1 MNNPLKFD
9 IKLSFTSKIL
19 QNNKD
24 DIDISTFFENLLNKK
39 INIHLKINLDKIQQ
53 QFKEKKVYL
62 SQYNSQNNSRDD
74 IIINNS
80 IDDNSDDSVIELEKE
95 ITPVI
100 KHNSNS
106 SNNSLIY
113 RSLSNRKKNSTLNKI
128 KSTLVL
134 DLDETLVYVTDMKN
148 DNLPLRQIPFE
159 YYVLDE
165 SESFIK
171 KNMKIQEYQNL
182 EKATNYLIIR
192 PGFNKFISEIK
203 KYFNEIFIFT
213 SSQYSYA
220 EEIIKIIDKNK
231 YISKIYSRKDC
242 SFYNDVFYKDLNK
255 IKKDLSKTIIIDN
268 FPESYLLQHFNGLPI
283 PSFMGDPNDNELIK
297 LIPILEKLS
306 KVKDVRNYIREIV
319 NPDGE
324 SILFNKAYE
333 LLKIKK
339 EDKNKNMKTFTLV
352 KNKNSIKLSN
362 ILNNAKMNNTWK
374 KNNLKISELIDKSN
388 NQTIDNDSNNEKII
402 VNDIDNYFYMGKN
415 VAPLSTMIPNI
426 NNKRNIRKKTSLN
439 QNNANNINTKK
450 KKKKNL
456 ILECSYNNKQFNN
469 QFSQTIKPHV
479 PNKNI
484 NLNQYN
490 MKDNSFSDA
499 SSQNTIVLS
508 SRHSKSKSLVNND
521 MDLFENRLSHHNLN
535 DMRNMNKY
543 HHNLSYKNFRIFS
556 LKNSNNN

>member
-24 DIDISTFFENLLNKK
+24 DIDLSTFFDNLLNKK

-53 QFKEKKVYL
+53 QFQKRKSYF
-62 SQYNSQNNSRDD
+62 SQHNSQNNSVED

-80 IDDNSDDSVIELEKE
+80 FEENSDDSVIELEKE
-95 ITPVI
+95 ITPVL
-100 KHNSNS
+100 KYNSNKNINS
-106 SNNSLIY
+106 SIY
-113 RSLSNRKKNSTLNKI
+113 RNISNRKNSMIKNKI

-148 DNLPLRQIPFE
+148 DDLPIMQIPFE
-159 YYVLDE
+159 YYVYDD
-165 SESFIK
+165 SELYIK
-171 KNMKIQEYQNL
+171 KNMKIQDYQNM

-192 PGFNKFISEIK
+192 PGFNKFISEVK
-203 KYFNEIFIFT
+203 KYFDEIFIFT

-220 EEIIKIIDKNK
+220 EEIVKIIDKNK

-255 IKKDLSKTIIIDN
+255 IKKDLSNTIIIDN

-297 LIPILEKLS
+297 LLPILEKLS

-319 NPDGE
+319 NPEGV

-339 EDKNKNMKTFTLV
+339 EEKNMNKKSISLIKNKNG
-352 KNKNSIKLSN
+352 IKRYGNILSN
-362 ILNNAKMNNTWK
+362 VKINNTWK
-374 KNNLKISELIDKSN
+374 KSNLKISELIDKSN

-402 VNDIDNYFYMGKN
+402 VNDTNNYFYIEKD
-415 VAPLSTMIPNI
+415 VSPISTMVPSSNIKKKIKKKISSNPSDANSI
-426 NNKRNIRKKTSLN
+426 NNKKT
-439 QNNANNINTKK
+439 
-450 KKKKNL
+450 KKKNL
-456 ILECSYNNKQFNN
+456 ILECLYNNKQYNN
-469 QFSQTIKPHV
+469 QLPQLTKPIML
-479 PNKNI
+479 NKNVYLNNYNMNEN
-484 NLNQYN
+484 NLN
-490 MKDNSFSDA
+490 DA
-499 SSQNTIVLS
+499 RPQNTIIYS
-508 SRHSKSKSLVNND
+508 SKHSKSKSLISND
-521 MDLFENRLSHHNLN
+521 SDLFENKPTNRNVNSSRNLN
-535 DMRNMNKY
+535 EY

-556 LKNSNNN
+556 LKNN

>member
-53 QFKEKKVYL
+53 QFKENKLYL

-74 IIINNS
+74 IIVNNL

-203 KYFNEIFIFT
+203 KYFDEIFIFT

-319 NPDGE
+319 NPDGG

-339 EDKNKNMKTFTLV
+339 EDKNKNLKTFTLV

-402 VNDIDNYFYMGKN
+402 VNDTDNYFYMGKN

-426 NNKRNIRKKTSLN
+426 NNKRNMHKKTSLN
-439 QNNANNINTKK
+439 QNNANNINIKK
-450 KKKKNL
+450 IKKKNL
-456 ILECSYNNKQFNN
+456 ILECSFNNKQFNN
-469 QFSQTIKPHV
+469 QFSQTIKPTV

-508 SRHSKSKSLVNND
+508 SRHSKSKSLVSND
-521 MDLFENRLSHHNLN
+521 MDLFENRFSHHNLN

-543 HHNLSYKNFRIFS
+543 HHNLSYKNFRIVS
-556 LKNSNNN
+556 LKNNNNN

>member
-24 DIDISTFFENLLNKK
+24 DIDLSTFFDNLLNKK

-53 QFKEKKVYL
+53 HFQKRKSYF
-62 SQYNSQNNSRDD
+62 SQNNSENNSIDD

-80 IDDNSDDSVIELEKE
+80 FEENSDDSVIELEKE
-95 ITPVI
+95 ITPVL
-100 KHNSNS
+100 KYNSNKNINS
-106 SNNSLIY
+106 SIY
-113 RSLSNRKKNSTLNKI
+113 RNISNRKNSMIKNKI

-148 DNLPLRQIPFE
+148 DDLPIMQIPFE
-159 YYVLDE
+159 YYVYDD
-165 SESFIK
+165 SELYIK
-171 KNMKIQEYQNL
+171 KNMKIQDYQNM

-192 PGFNKFISEIK
+192 PGFNKFISEVK
-203 KYFNEIFIFT
+203 KYFDEIFIFT

-242 SFYNDVFYKDLNK
+242 SFYNEVFYKDLNK
-255 IKKDLSKTIIIDN
+255 IKKDLSNTIIIDN

-297 LIPILEKLS
+297 LLPILEKLS

-319 NPDGE
+319 NPEGV

-339 EDKNKNMKTFTLV
+339 EEKNMNKKSISLIKNKNG
-352 KNKNSIKLSN
+352 IKRYGNILSN
-362 ILNNAKMNNTWK
+362 VKINNTWK
-374 KNNLKISELIDKSN
+374 KSNLKISELIDKSN

-402 VNDIDNYFYMGKN
+402 VNDTNNYFYIEKD
-415 VAPLSTMIPNI
+415 VSPISTMVPSSNIKKKIKKKISSNPSDANSI
-426 NNKRNIRKKTSLN
+426 NNKKT
-439 QNNANNINTKK
+439 
-450 KKKKNL
+450 KKKNL
-456 ILECSYNNKQFNN
+456 ILECLYNNKQYNN
-469 QFSQTIKPHV
+469 QLPQLTKPIML
-479 PNKNI
+479 NKNV
-484 NLNQYN
+484 NLNNYN
-490 MKDNSFSDA
+490 MNENSLNEA
-499 SSQNTIVLS
+499 GPQNTIIYS
-508 SRHSKSKSLVNND
+508 SKHSKSKSLISND
-521 MDLFENRLSHHNLN
+521 SDLFENKPTNRNVNSSRNLN
-535 DMRNMNKY
+535 EY

-556 LKNSNNN
+556 LKNN

>member
-24 DIDISTFFENLLNKK
+24 DIDLSTFFDNLLNKK

-53 QFKEKKVYL
+53 QFQKRKSYF
-62 SQYNSQNNSRDD
+62 SQHNSQNNSVED

-80 IDDNSDDSVIELEKE
+80 FEENSDDSVIELEKE
-95 ITPVI
+95 ITPVL
-100 KHNSNS
+100 KYNSNKNINS
-106 SNNSLIY
+106 SIY
-113 RSLSNRKKNSTLNKI
+113 RNISNRKNSMIKNKI

-148 DNLPLRQIPFE
+148 DDLPIMQIPFE
-159 YYVLDE
+159 YYVYDD
-165 SESFIK
+165 SELYIK
-171 KNMKIQEYQNL
+171 KNMKIQDYQNM

-192 PGFNKFISEIK
+192 PGFNKFISEVK
-203 KYFNEIFIFT
+203 KYFDEIFIFT

-255 IKKDLSKTIIIDN
+255 IKKDLSNTIIIDN

-297 LIPILEKLS
+297 LLPILEKLS

-319 NPDGE
+319 NPEGV

-339 EDKNKNMKTFTLV
+339 EEKNMNKKSISLIKNKNG
-352 KNKNSIKLSN
+352 IKRYGNILSN
-362 ILNNAKMNNTWK
+362 VKINNTWK
-374 KNNLKISELIDKSN
+374 KSNLKISELIDKSN

-402 VNDIDNYFYMGKN
+402 VNDTNNYFYIEKD
-415 VAPLSTMIPNI
+415 VSPISTMVPSSNIKKKIKKKISSNPSDANSI
-426 NNKRNIRKKTSLN
+426 NNKKT
-439 QNNANNINTKK
+439 
-450 KKKKNL
+450 KKKNL
-456 ILECSYNNKQFNN
+456 ILECLYNNKQYNN
-469 QFSQTIKPHV
+469 QLPQLTKPIIL
-479 PNKNI
+479 NKSI
-484 NLNQYN
+484 NLNNYN
-490 MKDNSFSDA
+490 MNENSLNEA
-499 SSQNTIVLS
+499 GPQNTIIYS
-508 SRHSKSKSLVNND
+508 SKHSKSKSLISND
-521 MDLFENRLSHHNLN
+521 SDLFENKPTNRNVNSSRNLN
-535 DMRNMNKY
+535 EY
-543 HHNLSYKNFRIFS
+543 HHNLSYKNFS
-556 LKNSNNN
+556 NSFFKK

>member
-24 DIDISTFFENLLNKK
+24 DIDLSTFFDNLLNKK

-53 QFKEKKVYL
+53 QFQKRKSYF
-62 SQYNSQNNSRDD
+62 SQHNSQNNSVDD

-80 IDDNSDDSVIELEKE
+80 FEENSDDSVIELEKE
-95 ITPVI
+95 ITPVL
-100 KHNSNS
+100 KYNSNKNINS
-106 SNNSLIY
+106 SIY
-113 RSLSNRKKNSTLNKI
+113 RNISNRKNSMIKNKI

-148 DNLPLRQIPFE
+148 DDLPIMQIPFE
-159 YYVLDE
+159 YYVYDD
-165 SESFIK
+165 SELYIK
-171 KNMKIQEYQNL
+171 KNMKIQDYQNM

-192 PGFNKFISEIK
+192 PGFNKFISEVK
-203 KYFNEIFIFT
+203 KYFDEIFIFT

-242 SFYNDVFYKDLNK
+242 SFYNEVFYKDLNK
-255 IKKDLSKTIIIDN
+255 IKKDLSNTIIIDN

-297 LIPILEKLS
+297 LLPILEKLS

-319 NPDGE
+319 NPEGV

-339 EDKNKNMKTFTLV
+339 EEKNMNKKSISLIKNKNG
-352 KNKNSIKLSN
+352 IKRYGNILSN
-362 ILNNAKMNNTWK
+362 VKINNTWK
-374 KNNLKISELIDKSN
+374 KSNLKISELIDKSN

-402 VNDIDNYFYMGKN
+402 VNDTNNYFYIEKD
-415 VAPLSTMIPNI
+415 VSPISTMVPISNIKKKIKKKISSNPSDANSI
-426 NNKRNIRKKTSLN
+426 NNKKT
-439 QNNANNINTKK
+439 
-450 KKKKNL
+450 KKKNL
-456 ILECSYNNKQFNN
+456 ILECLYNNKQYNN
-469 QFSQTIKPHV
+469 QLPQLTKPIML
-479 PNKNI
+479 NKNVYLNNYNMNEN
-484 NLNQYN
+484 NLN
-490 MKDNSFSDA
+490 DA
-499 SSQNTIVLS
+499 RPQNTIIYS
-508 SRHSKSKSLVNND
+508 SKHSKSKSLISND
-521 MDLFENRLSHHNLN
+521 SDLFENKPTNRNVNSSRNLN
-535 DMRNMNKY
+535 EY

-556 LKNSNNN
+556 LKNN

>member
-24 DIDISTFFENLLNKK
+24 DIDLSTFFDNLLNKK

-53 QFKEKKVYL
+53 QFQKRKSYF
-62 SQYNSQNNSRDD
+62 SQHNSQNNSVED

-80 IDDNSDDSVIELEKE
+80 FEENSDDSVIELEKE
-95 ITPVI
+95 ITPVL
-100 KHNSNS
+100 KYNSNKNINS
-106 SNNSLIY
+106 SIY
-113 RSLSNRKKNSTLNKI
+113 RNISNRKNSMIKNKI

-148 DNLPLRQIPFE
+148 DDLPIMQIPFE
-159 YYVLDE
+159 YYVYDD
-165 SESFIK
+165 SELYIK
-171 KNMKIQEYQNL
+171 KNMKIQGYQNM

-192 PGFNKFISEIK
+192 PGFNKFISEVK
-203 KYFNEIFIFT
+203 KYFDEIFIFT

-220 EEIIKIIDKNK
+220 EEIVKIIDKNK

-242 SFYNDVFYKDLNK
+242 SFYNEVFYKDLNK
-255 IKKDLSKTIIIDN
+255 IKKDLSNTIIIDN

-297 LIPILEKLS
+297 LLPILEKLS

-319 NPDGE
+319 NPEGV

-339 EDKNKNMKTFTLV
+339 EEKNMNKKSISLIKNKNG
-352 KNKNSIKLSN
+352 IKRYGNILSN
-362 ILNNAKMNNTWK
+362 VKINNTWK
-374 KNNLKISELIDKSN
+374 KSNLKISELIDKSN

-402 VNDIDNYFYMGKN
+402 VNDTNNYFYIEKD
-415 VAPLSTMIPNI
+415 VSPIATMVPSSNIKKKIKKKISSNPSDANSI
-426 NNKRNIRKKTSLN
+426 NNKKT
-439 QNNANNINTKK
+439 
-450 KKKKNL
+450 KKKNL
-456 ILECSYNNKQFNN
+456 ILECLYNNKQYNN
-469 QFSQTIKPHV
+469 QLPQLTKPIML
-479 PNKNI
+479 NKNVYLNNYNMNEN
-484 NLNQYN
+484 NLN
-490 MKDNSFSDA
+490 DA
-499 SSQNTIVLS
+499 RPQNTIIYS
-508 SRHSKSKSLVNND
+508 SKHSKSKSLISND
-521 MDLFENRLSHHNLN
+521 SDLFENKPTNRNVNSSRNLN
-535 DMRNMNKY
+535 EY

-556 LKNSNNN
+556 LKNN

>member
-24 DIDISTFFENLLNKK
+24 DIDLSTFFDNLLNKK

-53 QFKEKKVYL
+53 QFQKRKSYF
-62 SQYNSQNNSRDD
+62 SQHNSQNNSFDD

-80 IDDNSDDSVIELEKE
+80 FEENSDDSVIELEKE
-95 ITPVI
+95 ITPVL
-100 KHNSNS
+100 KYNSNKNINS
-106 SNNSLIY
+106 SIY
-113 RSLSNRKKNSTLNKI
+113 RNISNRKNSMIKNKI

-148 DNLPLRQIPFE
+148 DDLPIMQIPFE
-159 YYVLDE
+159 YYVYDD
-165 SESFIK
+165 SELYIK
-171 KNMKIQEYQNL
+171 KNMKIQDYQNM

-192 PGFNKFISEIK
+192 PGFNKFISEVK
-203 KYFNEIFIFT
+203 KYFDEIFIFT

-220 EEIIKIIDKNK
+220 EEIVKIIDKNK

-242 SFYNDVFYKDLNK
+242 SFYNEVFYKDLNK
-255 IKKDLSKTIIIDN
+255 IKKDLSNTIIIDN

-297 LIPILEKLS
+297 LLPILEKLS

-319 NPDGE
+319 NPEGV

-339 EDKNKNMKTFTLV
+339 EEKNMNKKSISLINNKNG
-352 KNKNSIKLSN
+352 IKRYGNILSN
-362 ILNNAKMNNTWK
+362 VKINNTWK
-374 KNNLKISELIDKSN
+374 KSNLKISELIDKSN

-402 VNDIDNYFYMGKN
+402 VNDTNNYFYIEKD
-415 VAPLSTMIPNI
+415 VSPISTMVPSSNIKKKIKKKISSNPSDANSI
-426 NNKRNIRKKTSLN
+426 NNKKT
-439 QNNANNINTKK
+439 
-450 KKKKNL
+450 KKKNL
-456 ILECSYNNKQFNN
+456 ILECLYNNKQYNN
-469 QFSQTIKPHV
+469 QLPQLTKPIML
-479 PNKNI
+479 NKNVYLNNYNMNEN
-484 NLNQYN
+484 NLN
-490 MKDNSFSDA
+490 DA
-499 SSQNTIVLS
+499 RPQNTIIYS
-508 SRHSKSKSLVNND
+508 SKHSKSKSLISND
-521 MDLFENRLSHHNLN
+521 SDLFENKPTNRNVNSSRNLN
-535 DMRNMNKY
+535 EY

-556 LKNSNNN
+556 LKNN

>member
-24 DIDISTFFENLLNKK
+24 DIDLSTFFDNLLNKK

-53 QFKEKKVYL
+53 QFQKRKSYF
-62 SQYNSQNNSRDD
+62 SQHNSQNNSVDD

-80 IDDNSDDSVIELEKE
+80 FEENSDDSVIELEKE
-95 ITPVI
+95 ITPVL
-100 KHNSNS
+100 KYNSNKNINS
-106 SNNSLIY
+106 SIY
-113 RSLSNRKKNSTLNKI
+113 RNISNRKNSMIKNKI

-148 DNLPLRQIPFE
+148 DDLPIMQIPFE
-159 YYVLDE
+159 YYVYDD
-165 SESFIK
+165 SELYIK
-171 KNMKIQEYQNL
+171 KNMKIQDYQNM

-192 PGFNKFISEIK
+192 PGFNKFISEVK
-203 KYFNEIFIFT
+203 KYFDEIFIFT

-220 EEIIKIIDKNK
+220 EEIVKIIDKNK

-242 SFYNDVFYKDLNK
+242 SFYNEVFYKDLNK
-255 IKKDLSKTIIIDN
+255 IKKDLSNTIIIDN

-297 LIPILEKLS
+297 LLPILEKLS

-319 NPDGE
+319 NPEGV

-339 EDKNKNMKTFTLV
+339 EEKNMNKKSISLIKNKNG
-352 KNKNSIKLSN
+352 IKRYGNILSN
-362 ILNNAKMNNTWK
+362 VKINNTWK
-374 KNNLKISELIDKSN
+374 KSNLKISELIDKSN

-402 VNDIDNYFYMGKN
+402 VNDTNNYFYIEKD
-415 VAPLSTMIPNI
+415 VFPIATMVPSSNIKKKIKKKISSNPSDANSI
-426 NNKRNIRKKTSLN
+426 NNKKT
-439 QNNANNINTKK
+439 
-450 KKKKNL
+450 KKKNL
-456 ILECSYNNKQFNN
+456 ILECLYNNKQYNN
-469 QFSQTIKPHV
+469 QLPQLTKPIML
-479 PNKNI
+479 NKNV
-484 NLNQYN
+484 NLNNYN
-490 MKDNSFSDA
+490 MNENNLNDA
-499 SSQNTIVLS
+499 RPQNTIIYS
-508 SRHSKSKSLVNND
+508 SKHSKSKSLISND
-521 MDLFENRLSHHNLN
+521 SDLFENKPTNLN
-535 DMRNMNKY
+535 VNSSRNLNEY

-556 LKNSNNN
+556 LKNN

>member
-24 DIDISTFFENLLNKK
+24 DIDLSTFFDNLLNKK

-53 QFKEKKVYL
+53 QFQKRKSYF
-62 SQYNSQNNSRDD
+62 SQHNSQNNSVED

-80 IDDNSDDSVIELEKE
+80 FEENSDDSVIELEKE
-95 ITPVI
+95 ITPVL
-100 KHNSNS
+100 KYNSNKNINS
-106 SNNSLIY
+106 SIY
-113 RSLSNRKKNSTLNKI
+113 RNISNRKNSMIKNKI

-148 DNLPLRQIPFE
+148 DDLPIMQIPFE
-159 YYVLDE
+159 YYVYDD
-165 SESFIK
+165 SELYIK
-171 KNMKIQEYQNL
+171 KNMKIQDYQNM

-192 PGFNKFISEIK
+192 PGFNKFISEVK
-203 KYFNEIFIFT
+203 KYFDEIFIFT

-220 EEIIKIIDKNK
+220 EEIVKIIDKNK

-242 SFYNDVFYKDLNK
+242 SFYNEVFYKDLNK
-255 IKKDLSKTIIIDN
+255 IKKDLSNTIIIDN

-297 LIPILEKLS
+297 LLPILEKLS

-319 NPDGE
+319 NPEGV

-339 EDKNKNMKTFTLV
+339 EEKNMNKKSISLI
-352 KNKNSIKLSN
+352 KNKNSIKRYGNILSN
-362 ILNNAKMNNTWK
+362 VKINNTWK
-374 KNNLKISELIDKSN
+374 KSNLKISELIDKSN

-402 VNDIDNYFYMGKN
+402 VNDTNNYFYIEKD
-415 VAPLSTMIPNI
+415 VSPIATMVPSSNIKKKIKKKISSNPSDANSI
-426 NNKRNIRKKTSLN
+426 NNKKT
-439 QNNANNINTKK
+439 
-450 KKKKNL
+450 KKKNL
-456 ILECSYNNKQFNN
+456 ILECLYNNKQYNN
-469 QFSQTIKPHV
+469 QLPQLTKPIML
-479 PNKNI
+479 NKNVYLNNYNMNEN
-484 NLNQYN
+484 NLN
-490 MKDNSFSDA
+490 DA
-499 SSQNTIVLS
+499 RPQNTIIYS
-508 SRHSKSKSLVNND
+508 SKHSKSKSLISND
-521 MDLFENRLSHHNLN
+521 SDLFENKPTNRNVNSSRNLN
-535 DMRNMNKY
+535 EY

-556 LKNSNNN
+556 LKNN